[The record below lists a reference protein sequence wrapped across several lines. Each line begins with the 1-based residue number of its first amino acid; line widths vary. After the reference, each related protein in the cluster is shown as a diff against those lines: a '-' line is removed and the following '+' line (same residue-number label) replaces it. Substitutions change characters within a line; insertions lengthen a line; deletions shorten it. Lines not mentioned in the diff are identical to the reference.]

1 MKTKDELFEKMEDLH
16 IRYEVTLVRHRA
28 WTDVERLIEVF
39 ESLSEDVRRRIS
51 VMRDHKG
58 CLSVLWRH
66 RPNWFLRNVVDKAW
80 HQVEDGCPVG
90 HGWIEQGAD
99 PDFDL

>member
-1 MKTKDELFEKMEDLH
+1 MKPSELFEKMEDLH
-16 IRYEVTLVRHRA
+16 IKYEVTLVRHRA
-28 WTDVERLIEVF
+28 FTDVERLIEVF
-39 ESLSEDVRRRIS
+39 ESLSEPVKRAIS

-66 RPNWFLRNVVDKAW
+66 RPNIFARDAVERAW
-80 HQVEDGCPVG
+80 QMVEDGSPVG
-90 HGWIEQGAD
+90 HGWIEHGAD